1 MILSYIPNHIQAIT
15 VDLWGTLFFDNTKTG
30 KLYNKR
36 AEFIDRIQ
44 RLHGDYEVSAAEI
57 VLEEKKEFQLYEN
70 NGIILPIEERIRFLT
85 RQTISKTE
93 IIVVKKYFDAMSLGY
108 LPTLNYELFRSLGYW
123 KAKQLKIALLSN
135 TGLISSFV
143 TREYLKKYH
152 MLELFDEL
160 LFSEEEMLCKPDICF
175 FYRAS
180 KKMKIPLQNIMHIG
194 DSYTNDYIP
203 ALEAGMS
210 AILFQGGNYYATWQR

>member
-93 IIVVKKYFDAMSLGY
+93 IIVVKSIL
-108 LPTLNYELFRSLGYW
+108 
-123 KAKQLKIALLSN
+123 
-135 TGLISSFV
+135 
-143 TREYLKKYH
+143 
-152 MLELFDEL
+152 
-160 LFSEEEMLCKPDICF
+160 MLCLWVIFQHLITSCFVHWDIGKQSNLKLLCF
-175 FYRAS
+175 LILDLS
-180 KKMKIPLQNIMHIG
+180 VHLLLENI
-194 DSYTNDYIP
+194 
-203 ALEAGMS
+203 
-210 AILFQGGNYYATWQR
+210 